1 MVNLII
7 DGKSVEVLEGTT
19 VLRAAEQAEIYIPT
33 LCNHPQLT
41 PYGGCRLCMVEVEGA
56 RILQPSCT
64 LPVTPGMVVKTN
76 TEKVIEARKFVLT
89 LIFSERNHF
98 CMYCQVSNGDCELQN
113 AAYDEDMTHWP
124 LQPNWHPFEVD
135 ASHPFFVLDNNR
147 CILCRRCTRACG
159 ELVGNYTL
167 GFEERGANSFLVADY
182 GVPLGESTC
191 ISCGTCVQ
199 ICPTGALIDRRS
211 AYQGKITEVEHHSS
225 VCMECSVGCQR
236 DILTRDN
243 RLVRI
248 EGNWDAPMNHGLLC
262 DKGRFI
268 PLEEQ
273 PARITTPLVRK
284 EGALKAAT
292 WEEAID
298 VIVQNLQPQFGK
310 KENGVAALASTRLTI
325 EALAQFESLFNH
337 GKSQM
342 VAMIDEDTTAYTATK
357 VAEKLGQSF
366 EANLQS
372 VKDADVALV
381 IGTDLVSDHQVA
393 GFFIKRQQFSGMKLI
408 VADNKNNKLMSKADT
423 KIILSNEDGTEFAKL
438 LTVAVSDNAALK
450 NLCEHHGVDS
460 TVLEDTVKLLSEAM
474 NPVIIYGGN
483 FTSTLNFSGLEA
495 LVEFSS
501 KVGAKLLGTKG
512 KANSLAA
519 ALLGFEVCSKL
530 ASPSA
535 AFIALGDDVPSQKLT
550 KELENVPFVA
560 VQTAYISQLSGKA
573 NVVLPAVIWAEEEG
587 HYLSLDGHIQFMEKA
602 LVHQEGILKTSA
614 CLNLLA
620 EKMGVKV
627 ETDWLSRLHS
637 VTSPVVIKAE

>member
-1 MVNLII
+1 MVKLTI

-19 VLRAAEQAEIYIPT
+19 VLKAAEQAGVYVPT
-33 LCNHPQLT
+33 LCSHPQLT

-64 LPVTPGMVVKTN
+64 LPVTEGMVVKTG
-76 TEKVIEARKFVLT
+76 TEKVLEARKFVLT

-113 AAYDEDMTHWP
+113 AAYDEGMTHWP

-211 AYQGKITEVEHHSS
+211 AYQGKVTDVEHHPS
-225 VCMECSVGCQR
+225 VCMECSVGCLR

-248 EGNWDAPMNHGLLC
+248 EGDWDAEINHGLLC
-262 DKGRFI
+262 DKGRFL

-284 EGALKAAT
+284 DGTLKAAT
-292 WEEAID
+292 WDEAIAE
-298 VIVQNLQPQFGK
+298 IVKNLKPQLGK
-310 KENGVAALASTRLTI
+310 KEKGIAALASTRLTI
-325 EALAQFESLFNH
+325 ESLAEFEGLFNH
-337 GKSQM
+337 GNSQ
-342 VAMIDEDTTAYTATK
+342 VIATIDEDHTAYTSAK
-357 VAEKLGQSF
+357 VAEILGKPF
-366 EANLQS
+366 ETTFKS
-372 VKDADVALV
+372 VKDADAALV

-393 GFFIKRQQFSGMKLI
+393 GFFIKRQQFAGMKLI
-408 VADNKNNKLMSKADT
+408 VADTKANLLMPKADV
-423 KIILSNEDGTEFAKL
+423 KIIQSTKDGITLVNLLS
-438 LTVAVSDNAALK
+438 AALTGDDALQGK
-450 NLCEHHGVDS
+450 CEKSGYDHILIKTAVQS
-460 TVLEDTVKLLSEAM
+460 LLQASH
-474 NPVIIYGGN
+474 PVIIYGKDI
-483 FTSTLNFSGLEA
+483 TSTENFAALEA
-495 LVEFSS
+495 LIDFAE
-501 KVGAKLLGTKG
+501 KINAKLLGTKG

-519 ALLGFEVCSKL
+519 ALLGFGTCNQVVN
-530 ASPSA
+530 PSA
-535 AFIALGDDVPSQKLT
+535 VFVALGDDILTQKLT

-560 VQTAYISQLSGKA
+560 VQAAYISQLSGKA
-573 NVVLPAVIWAEEEG
+573 NVVLPAMTWAEEEG
-587 HYLSLDGHIQFMEKA
+587 HYLSLDGNVQKSSKSLVAEAYLIETQDVFKKIAEGLGITVAVDWKEK
-602 LVHQEGILKTSA
+602 
-614 CLNLLA
+614 
-620 EKMGVKV
+620 
-627 ETDWLSRLHS
+627 LHAAI
-637 VTSPVVIKAE
+637 SPVEIQA